1 MAGFEAPNDKLIR
14 ENGHRPCPLDVEDY
28 RDYELEDA
36 YDAIHPLL
44 KCISKPQLYAG
55 VSSLPE
61 MQGSFVAENAHQA
74 LSIHFNPAE
83 SMFGNPSLLE
93 SDSIKQLL
101 LLVEAEDKKLA
112 DMPTIPV
119 AVPVA
124 PRIGADIWNDDYV
137 PRWILPNPSMPS
149 CSDSGP
155 LTRASKSSSR
165 RKTSTTRQKQIRSML
180 GEFRIPRSGRSKV
193 GPSDVFS
200 GDALLILSLCI
211 AFHIGNSNE
220 QGPKLK
226 PIGSQKVIAKM
237 LGGRPK
243 QWDQARVSLAMKELM
258 ATVKGFPGKTGMTL
272 YRKLCQTVRI
282 AEELDRL
289 ELLSIGPALKRQGV
303 AECME
308 QFSSSGRDQYR

>member
-1 MAGFEAPNDKLIR
+1 
-14 ENGHRPCPLDVEDY
+14 
-28 RDYELEDA
+28 
-36 YDAIHPLL
+36 
-44 KCISKPQLYAG
+44 
-55 VSSLPE
+55 
-61 MQGSFVAENAHQA
+61 
-74 LSIHFNPAE
+74 
-83 SMFGNPSLLE
+83 
-93 SDSIKQLL
+93 
-101 LLVEAEDKKLA
+101 
-112 DMPTIPV
+112 
-119 AVPVA
+119 
-124 PRIGADIWNDDYV
+124 
-137 PRWILPNPSMPS
+137 
-149 CSDSGP
+149 
-155 LTRASKSSSR
+155 
-165 RKTSTTRQKQIRSML
+165 ML